1 MRYHLKFLKVNH
13 RNLASTI
20 FDHVSIDCFWY
31 IVTLCYQTIQI
42 SVITVY
48 SLAPFKGHWI
58 LGLFKQPFSNDSMLT
73 FLAINGRGMNI
84 WYQHYPFF
92 NINCRH
98 LKKGDLLEMWTK
110 FTWETFHANIFDFA
124 PTEFGVPNS
133 VGVTKLYSPESSSSI
148 KKIWKTLSTVV
159 KYIHLNLCNFSSV
172 RFWFWW

>member
-1 MRYHLKFLKVNH
+1 MFISGMVTIFFNAKSIQNNFLRYHLKFLKVNH

-58 LGLFKQPFSNDSMLT
+58 LGPLKQPFSNDSMLT
-73 FLAINGRGMNI
+73 FLAINGRGMSM

-98 LKKGDLLEMWTK
+98 LKKGDLLEMWTMRN
-110 FTWETFHANIFDFA
+110 F
-124 PTEFGVPNS
+124 P
-133 VGVTKLYSPESSSSI
+133 
-148 KKIWKTLSTVV
+148 WK
-159 KYIHLNLCNFSSV
+159 Y
-172 RFWFWW
+172 FWFCSHWICCTKFSGSK